1 MVEVEPARVRRIRIA
16 LVVGAL
22 ALFAL
27 LYAPQPVLPQIADS
41 FALNPGTAALLVSA
55 ATLGLAVSAIPLGTL
70 SEAIGRRRTMI
81 TSLVTAELLGLLL
94 PWVDAF
100 WVLVALRLVQ
110 GVLIAG
116 LAAVAVAYLAA
127 ETGAAALGTTM
138 GLYVA
143 GTTVGG
149 MTGRL
154 LGGIAGD
161 AFSWH
166 GGLLAVALLGA
177 VCTVLFVLLL
187 PVERGH
193 RPQPL
198 RWRPLLR
205 GLAGALRDPVLYA
218 PFSVAALGMG
228 SFVAVY
234 NVLVFRL
241 TGPPLLI
248 PPALAALAF
257 LAYAA
262 GTASAPLAGRLADAR
277 GRVPVL
283 LVSLGVA
290 LAGLALMLVAELVVI
305 VLGLVVFTG
314 GFFGAHS
321 VASGWVG
328 ARASPQARGQASAVY
343 QFAYYGGSS
352 VGGVLGGV
360 AYGAWGWTGMT
371 ALLACWLV
379 LAGVAVVVARVAAGP
394 DQVASGS

>member
-1 MVEVEPARVRRIRIA
+1 MAVAAARTRRIRIS

-27 LYAPQPVLPQIADS
+27 LYAPQPVLPQIAES
-41 FALNPGTAALLVSA
+41 FALSPGTAALLVSA
-55 ATLGLAVSAIPLGTL
+55 ATLGLAVAAVPLGTL
-70 SEAIGRRRTMI
+70 SEALGRRRTMI
-81 TSLVTAELLGLLL
+81 ASLVSAELLGLVL
-94 PWVDAF
+94 PWVRAF
-100 WVLVALRLVQ
+100 WLLVGLRLVQ

-116 LAAVAVAYLAA
+116 LAAVAVAYLVA
-127 ETGAAALGTTM
+127 ETGAAAMGTTM

-143 GTTVGG
+143 GTTLGG

-161 AFSWH
+161 VLGWH

-187 PVERGH
+187 PAERGH
-193 RPQPL
+193 RRQQL

-205 GLAGALRDPVLYA
+205 GLAAALRDPVLYA
-218 PFSVAALGMG
+218 PFLVAALGMG
-228 SFVAVY
+228 AFVAVY

-241 TGPPLLI
+241 TGPPLLV

-262 GTASAPLAGRLADAR
+262 GTVTAPLAGRLADAR

-283 LVSLGVA
+283 LAALGVA
-290 LAGLALMLVAELVVI
+290 LLGLALMLAAQFALI

-328 ARASPQARGQASAVY
+328 VRASPDARGQASAVY

-352 VGGVLGGV
+352 VGGVLGGL

-371 ALLACWLV
+371 AVLTCWFVIAGIGVLLAR
-379 LAGVAVVVARVAAGP
+379 GGSGQVV
-394 DQVASGS
+394 SGS